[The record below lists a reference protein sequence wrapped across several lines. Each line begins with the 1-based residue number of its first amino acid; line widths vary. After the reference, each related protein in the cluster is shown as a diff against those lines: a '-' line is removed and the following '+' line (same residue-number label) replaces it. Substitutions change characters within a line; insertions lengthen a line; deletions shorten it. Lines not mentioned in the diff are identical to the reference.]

1 MFNYWKYISIIL
13 SFFSS
18 SLGENKLVYS
28 NKFLHLLKKS
38 ITQIQKYPH
47 IIELFNLSIIVLIL
61 LWPIN
66 ILVSFGIDGTP
77 KLSSYVTL

>member
-47 IIELFNLSIIVLIL
+47 IIELFNLSITVLIL
-61 LWPIN
+61 L
-66 ILVSFGIDGTP
+66 
-77 KLSSYVTL
+77 

>member
-1 MFNYWKYISIIL
+1 MFSSWKYISIIL
-13 SFFSS
+13 SLFSS

-28 NKFLHLLKKS
+28 NKFLHFLKKS

-47 IIELFNLSIIVLIL
+47 ITELFNLLIIVLIL
-61 LWPIN
+61 LLPIN

>member
-1 MFNYWKYISIIL
+1 MFSYWKYISIIL

-28 NKFLHLLKKS
+28 KKFLHLLKKS

>member
-47 IIELFNLSIIVLIL
+47 IIELFNLSITVLIL